1 MIWAGILDA
10 LLFVA
15 AIVLF
20 FMGYGIAAAICAI
33 VAVVLLFILTAGHA
47 DLSDIFD
54 IFD

>member
-1 MIWAGILDA
+1 MVWAGILDA
-10 LLFVA
+10 LLFIA

-20 FMGYGIAAAICAI
+20 FMGYGIASLVCAI
-33 VAVVLLFILTAGHA
+33 VAVVLLLILSSGHA